1 MPFSKAS
8 ETASAAGAAMPLNRL
23 LCGLA
28 LAGLLLMGLTLRLT
42 GIAAPSLHPDEPTIG
57 RWLETHAEKGE
68 LRDRLYP
75 GGFFTLAA
83 PFRSAG
89 LAWNHLLAER
99 AYAAGAAD
107 RPIAPWNDIRFARR
121 LNVGL
126 GLLTGLCLFFLTL
139 QITGSRLSALAVAA
153 FCLLNPVH
161 IEHCHYAETDIALL
175 FGLSLTLLLW
185 ARAIYTG
192 RALFIL
198 IGGFAAGFTAG
209 TKYPLIL
216 LLVPL
221 LIIPFVSR
229 SSGRGTR
236 SLRRTWVWLALS
248 LFLFAL
254 ALAWTNPALWEPA
267 RFMDGLAKQSQGLRA
282 EMSLAL
288 GAAGQSPSMRFLWR
302 LHMLQKHA
310 LDLGLLPLA
319 LAAAG
324 LLALPWI
331 PRLRKTWPLLLLTPL
346 LLLAL
351 NLFVSPFIR
360 KQEFM
365 VYLPF
370 LSILAALP
378 LALPRPASR
387 LGRFLILGP
396 VLLVTLIAL
405 TQINLDA
412 RRVANLFGWKDPR
425 LLARDWNALHAPED
439 KSIAVEHNASVAA
452 ESSFADHIPLRHVAD
467 LREGITLLD
476 RFPADYLI
484 RNGFTSGRGLV
495 DPFTGNYRP
504 RHQPLWDR
512 FQARARLLKTW
523 SPFPFPRANA
533 SHAGHAVS
541 LYALDIKPAALDL
554 QLPLADP
561 VFISEGGRE
570 TFFSSGNT
578 LGGRQAIRV
587 TGLPREIAAGGP
599 GAPAD
604 RLWVTL
610 ATDGQAADIRLRA
623 WGRTTR
629 VHLPPRS
636 VQAVALDKPWWW
648 LVPEPYTRVRAW
660 ALATSAL
667 ASPPCWLRLGRDEA
681 LAPEETRR
689 AIDALAL
696 ALLSKNNGIAVN
708 GLPEFVYNDF
718 ARIRDLSVQ
727 AAPVALASDKVR
739 RRDSGSLQELKK
751 GQLSRLGRD
760 PEKTCLSVSPYRT
773 PFRLSPGSY
782 RLTLDVRPLPST
794 VAEEL
799 KGPGADRFELAD
811 AHGKT
816 LLEGQWP
823 ELDKKRDTTLSLA
836 LQIEREESP
845 ELFLVTPVPRTLSIR
860 RAELTWTLRDR
871 LLALRQDLTATAH

>member
-1 MPFSKAS
+1 
-8 ETASAAGAAMPLNRL
+8 MPLNRL

-28 LAGLLLMGLTLRLT
+28 LAGLLLMGLALRLT

-57 RWLETHAEKGE
+57 RWLETHAEQGE

-185 ARAIYTG
+185 ARAIYSG

-198 IGGFAAGFTAG
+198 VGGFAAGFTAG

-254 ALAWTNPALWEPA
+254 ALAWTNPALREPA
-267 RFMDGLAKQSQGLRA
+267 RFMQGLAKQSEGLRA
-282 EMSLAL
+282 EMTLAL

-302 LHMLQKHA
+302 LHMLRKHA

-331 PRLRKTWPLLLLTPL
+331 PRLRKAWPLLLLTPL

-351 NLFVSPFIR
+351 NLLVSPFIR

-365 VYLPF
+365 GYLPF

-378 LALPRPASR
+378 LALPRSASR
-387 LGRFLILGP
+387 LGRFFVRGP
-396 VLLVTLIAL
+396 VILVTLIAL
-405 TQINLDA
+405 MQIHLDA
-412 RRVANLFGWKDPR
+412 RRVTNLFGWKDPR
-425 LLARDWNALHAPED
+425 LMARDWNALHAPED

-452 ESSFADHIPLRHVAD
+452 ERSFADHIPLRHVAD
-467 LREGITLLD
+467 LREGLTLLD

-484 RNGFTSGRGLV
+484 RNEFTSGRGLV

-541 LYALDIKPAALDL
+541 LYALDLPPASLDL

-561 VFISEGGRE
+561 IFVSEAGRE
-570 TFFSSGNT
+570 TFFSTGNT
-578 LGGRQAIRV
+578 LGGRESVRV
-587 TGLPREIAAGGP
+587 TGVPREIAAGGP
-599 GAPAD
+599 GPAPD

-610 ATDGQAADIRLRA
+610 TTEKQDADIRLRA

-629 VHLPPRS
+629 VHLPPGS
-636 VQAVALDKPWWW
+636 AQTVTLDKPWWW
-648 LVPEPYTRVRAW
+648 LVPEPYARVRVW
-660 ALATSAL
+660 ALASPGL
-667 ASPPCWLRLGRDEA
+667 ASPPCWLGPGREEA

-689 AIDALAL
+689 ALDTLAR
-696 ALLSKNNGIAVN
+696 ALLSKNNGLAVN

-718 ARIRDLSVQ
+718 ARIRDLGVK
-727 AAPVALASDKVR
+727 AAPAVLAADKIR
-739 RRDSGSLQELKK
+739 RRDAGVLQAIKRE
-751 GQLSRLGRD
+751 QLRRLGRD

-773 PFRLSPGSY
+773 PFRLSRGSY

-794 VAEEL
+794 VAEEPT
-799 KGPGADRFELAD
+799 GPDADRFELTD
-811 AHGKT
+811 ASGKT
-816 LLEGQWP
+816 LLEGRWP
-823 ELDKKRDTTLSLA
+823 ELDKNRDTTLSLA
-836 LQIEREESP
+836 LPVEREESP
-845 ELFLVTPVPRTLSIR
+845 EIFLITPFPRTLSIR

-871 LLALRQDLTATAH
+871 LLALQQTLSASAK